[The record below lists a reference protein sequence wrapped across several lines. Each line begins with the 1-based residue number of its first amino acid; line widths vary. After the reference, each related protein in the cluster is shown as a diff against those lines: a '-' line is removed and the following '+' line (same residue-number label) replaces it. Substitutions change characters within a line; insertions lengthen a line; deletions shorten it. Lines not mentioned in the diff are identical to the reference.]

1 MSAAAD
7 PAAERWNN
15 CGGAGLMSGWRAWA
29 EIAATEAVAMDIATR
44 QMYRRAFIVAGVA
57 AVVAGLGQHASAR
70 RAEFVHHPDPFTP
83 PAVSDPLGIAA
94 ALGGPGP
101 SASSIGAR
109 VIHNDCTISTPS
121 PALKLAQLDG
131 QRSD

>member
-57 AVVAGLGQHASAR
+57 AVAAGLGQHALAR
-70 RAEFVHHPDPFTP
+70 RAEFFHHPARFAP
-83 PAVSDPLGIAA
+83 PAVSDPLRAA
-94 ALGGPGP
+94 VALNGPGR
-101 SASSIGAR
+101 SASAIGGR
-109 VIHNDCTISTPS
+109 VIRDDCAISTPS

>member
-1 MSAAAD
+1 M
-7 PAAERWNN
+7 E
-15 CGGAGLMSGWRAWA
+15 
-29 EIAATEAVAMDIATR
+29 IATR

-70 RAEFVHHPDPFTP
+70 RGEFVHHPVRFAP
-83 PAVSDPLGIAA
+83 PAVSDPLRTAA
-94 ALGGPGP
+94 ALSGPGP
-101 SASSIGAR
+101 SASSIGGR
-109 VIHNDCTISTPS
+109 VIHNDCAISTPS